1 MMTIILGVDIIS
13 LVGGND
19 MSYKSKKTMKM
30 QELYDLKKS
39 YSNARPKSYAKMSD
53 ALMISNDRLNTL
65 VLTFGVII
73 CSIFIGLIIK

>member
-1 MMTIILGVDIIS
+1 MTLFFCIDIIS

-19 MSYKSKKTMKM
+19 MSYKSKKAIKM

-39 YSNARPKSYAKMSD
+39 YSNVRPKSYAKMSD

-65 VLTFGVII
+65 VLTCGIII
-73 CSIFIGLIIK
+73 CSIFISLIIK